1 MTDFSVS
8 TGPVSA
14 EDAQRCAADLERVLG
29 EIANGTRKPN
39 KIPMEPIL
47 RLIQFARQPQ
57 LDVPLTPEIIGRVLR
72 ATARTLTDP
81 QIDDICGPG
90 RALRWKHDGRQYDRD
105 TVRLVLRTLGGP
117 KP

>member
-57 LDVPLTPEIIGRVLR
+57 LDVPLTPEIIGR
-72 ATARTLTDP
+72 
-81 QIDDICGPG
+81 
-90 RALRWKHDGRQYDRD
+90 ALRWKHDGRQYDRD